1 MQQENTQ
8 EKEQLIEML
17 TIHFQNSHHLS
28 PLGAKMW
35 AVLIMDKNE
44 DGLTFEYLVER
55 LNASKSTTSTNLSE
69 LLKKEIIFFETRE
82 GDRKKY
88 FKAAPFSQR
97 FTRILK
103 NMAFEKQLVEKMID
117 YKNKNAT
124 QCAMEQ
130 CAIENLK
137 AFKTHLIEMQKLTQ
151 KIVADLQTIEEKNI
165 LKLKEKSYHYE
176 Q

>member
-1 MQQENTQ
+1 MQSGNTQ
-8 EKEQLIEML
+8 QKEELIEML
-17 TIHFQNSHHLS
+17 SVHFQNSHNLS
-28 PLGAKMW
+28 PLGARIW
-35 AVLIMDKNE
+35 AVLIMDKNQ

-55 LNASKSTTSTNLSE
+55 LGASKSTISTNLNE
-69 LLKKEIIFFETRE
+69 LLKNENIYFETRE

-117 YKNKNAT
+117 YKSKNTQKCARE
-124 QCAMEQ
+124 QCAM
-130 CAIENLK
+130 ENLK
-137 AFKTHLIEMQKLTQ
+137 AFKNHLCEMERLTL
-151 KIVADLQTIEEKNI
+151 KIIADLKNIEEKNI
-165 LKLKEKSYHYE
+165 LKLKEKHHYYE

>member
-1 MQQENTQ
+1 MQAGNIQ
-8 EKEQLIEML
+8 EKEELIEML
-17 TIHFQNSHHLS
+17 SIHFQNSHNLS
-28 PLGAKMW
+28 PLGAKIW
-35 AVLIMDKNE
+35 AVLIMDRNE

-55 LNASKSTTSTNLSE
+55 LGASKSTISTNLNE
-69 LLKKEIIFFETRE
+69 LLQKEIIYFETRE

-117 YKNKNAT
+117 YKSKNAS

-130 CAIENLK
+130 CAMENLK
-137 AFKTHLIEMQKLTQ
+137 AFKTHLIEMERLTQ
-151 KIVADLQTIEEKNI
+151 KIIADLQIIEKKNI
-165 LKLKEKSYHYE
+165 LKLKAKPNYYE

>member
-1 MQQENTQ
+1 MQSGNTPQ
-8 EKEQLIEML
+8 KEELIEML
-17 TIHFQNSHHLS
+17 SVHFQNSHNLS
-28 PLGAKMW
+28 PLGAKIL
-35 AVLIMDKNE
+35 AVLIMDKNK

-55 LNASKSTTSTNLSE
+55 LGASKSTISTNLNE
-69 LLKKEIIFFETRE
+69 LLNREIIYFETRE

-117 YKNKNAT
+117 YKSKNVT

-137 AFKTHLIEMQKLTQ
+137 AFKTHLIEMERLTQ
-151 KIVADLQTIEEKNI
+151 KIVADLQTIEEKNN
-165 LKLKEKSYHYE
+165 LKLKEKSNYYE

>member
-1 MQQENTQ
+1 MQAGNIQ
-8 EKEQLIEML
+8 EKEELIEML
-17 TIHFQNSHHLS
+17 SIHFQNSHNLS
-28 PLGAKMW
+28 PLGAKIW
-35 AVLIMDKNE
+35 AVLIMDRNE

-55 LNASKSTTSTNLSE
+55 LGASKSTISTNLNE
-69 LLKKEIIFFETRE
+69 LLQKEIIYFETRE

-117 YKNKNAT
+117 YKSKNAS

-130 CAIENLK
+130 CAMENLK
-137 AFKTHLIEMQKLTQ
+137 AFKTHLIEMERLTQ
-151 KIVADLQTIEEKNI
+151 KIIADLQIIEKKNI
-165 LKLKEKSYHYE
+165 LKLKEKPNYYE

>member
-1 MQQENTQ
+1 MQAGNIQ
-8 EKEQLIEML
+8 EKEELTEML
-17 TIHFQNSHHLS
+17 SIHFQNSHNLS
-28 PLGAKMW
+28 PLGAKIW
-35 AVLIMDKNE
+35 AVLIMDRNE

-55 LNASKSTTSTNLSE
+55 LGASKSTISTNLNE
-69 LLKKEIIFFETRE
+69 LLQKEIIYFETRE

-117 YKNKNAT
+117 YKSKNAS

-130 CAIENLK
+130 CAMENLK
-137 AFKTHLIEMQKLTQ
+137 PFKTHLIEMERLTQ
-151 KIVADLQTIEEKNI
+151 KIIADLLIRGKKNT
-165 LKLKEKSYHYE
+165 LKLKALPYY
-176 Q
+176 

>member
-1 MQQENTQ
+1 MQAGNIQ
-8 EKEQLIEML
+8 EKEELIEML
-17 TIHFQNSHHLS
+17 SIHFQNSHNLS
-28 PLGAKMW
+28 PLGAKIW
-35 AVLIMDKNE
+35 AVLIMDRNE

-55 LNASKSTTSTNLSE
+55 LGASKSTISTNLNE
-69 LLKKEIIFFETRE
+69 LLQKEIIYFETRE

-117 YKNKNAT
+117 YKSKNT
-124 QCAMEQ
+124 SQCAMEQ
-130 CAIENLK
+130 CAMENLK
-137 AFKTHLIEMQKLTQ
+137 AFKTHLIEMERLTQ
-151 KIVADLQTIEEKNI
+151 KIIADLQIIEKKNI
-165 LKLKEKSYHYE
+165 LKLKAKPNYYE